1 MNSRAALDEEEAL
14 RKAIEE
20 SKVQGTLSTTG
31 SSIKRSKRSR
41 DESEEYVAKD
51 VPSNEYCTRLTLR
64 FSAKQ
69 DLKRRKTASDPDSPP
84 SIDANGGVETDD
96 EEHTSKNKVGAPSR
110 KSRVVSAQVQREK
123 EKELKEK
130 EKEKE
135 KERVEAA
142 SRRKGRAEKRHAEG
156 IRFDNVTIEARV

>member
-1 MNSRAALDEEEAL
+1 MN
-14 RKAIEE
+14 
-20 SKVQGTLSTTG
+20 G
-31 SSIKRSKRSR
+31 S
-41 DESEEYVAKD
+41 
-51 VPSNEYCTRLTLR
+51 
-64 FSAKQ
+64 
-69 DLKRRKTASDPDSPP
+69 
-84 SIDANGGVETDD
+84 GETDD
-96 EEHTSKNKVGAPSR
+96 EEQTSKNKTGAISR

-156 IRFDNVTIEARV
+156 MVTQESRRENNSNCRIRG